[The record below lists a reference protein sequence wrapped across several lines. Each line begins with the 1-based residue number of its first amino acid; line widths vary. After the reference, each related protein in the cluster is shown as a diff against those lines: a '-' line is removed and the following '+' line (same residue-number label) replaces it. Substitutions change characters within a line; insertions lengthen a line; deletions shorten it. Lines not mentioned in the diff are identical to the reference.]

1 MIPTRSTS
9 SPTGTARSAG
19 RLEPT
24 QAEGVCEGQEASG
37 PCAVPVR
44 AAAGESTDY
53 PPHFEERDTS
63 VDKIE
68 TLDWPAPWP
77 CLTDSQFPRLNGHR
91 AEWIHGVSRGL
102 GQRVFLVRATSN
114 DRTTGVLP
122 LHLVSGPLFGRFL
135 VSLPY
140 LNTGG
145 VWASDLPTA
154 CRLIDRACELAD
166 ALDVRYLELR
176 HEAPVQHPRLNFQ
189 RTDKVHMRLVL
200 PQAVDGVMASLASK
214 VRSQVKKAGEYGF
227 EVEFGQR
234 ALLDEFYFVFAR
246 NMRDLGTP
254 VFPRKLF
261 ASILDEFRHNAEL
274 CVVRRNAQPVAA
286 GLLVHSEGVSEVPS
300 ASCLREFNRMNP
312 NMLMYRH
319 LLERS
324 VARGSRLFDFGRSS
338 EGSGTYKFKA
348 QWGAQPHR
356 ATWQYYVRRGDPSDM
371 RADAEGKQRLVRI
384 WQRLPVW
391 VTKLIGPPIVRGIP

>member
-1 MIPTRSTS
+1 
-9 SPTGTARSAG
+9 
-19 RLEPT
+19 
-24 QAEGVCEGQEASG
+24 V
-37 PCAVPVR
+37 
-44 AAAGESTDY
+44 
-53 PPHFEERDTS
+53 
-63 VDKIE
+63 IE
-68 TLDWPAPWP
+68 IEILDWPTALPE
-77 CLTDSQFPRLNGHR
+77 TMDAQFARLNAHR
-91 AEWIHGVSRGL
+91 EAWVTSVSKGL
-102 GQRVFLVRATSN
+102 RQRVFLVRARCN
-114 DRTTGVLP
+114 DRTVGVLP

-135 VSLPY
+135 VSIPY

-145 VWASDLPTA
+145 VWASDQPTA

-176 HEAPVQHPRLNFQ
+176 HECPVQHPRLNFQ
-189 RTDKVHMRLVL
+189 RTDKVHMRMAL
-200 PQAVDGVMASLASK
+200 PSTIDSIMASLKSK
-214 VRSQVKKAGEYGF
+214 VRSQVKKSGEYGF
-227 EVEFGQR
+227 SVEFGGIE
-234 ALLDEFYFVFAR
+234 LLNEFYTVFAH

-261 ASILDEFRHNAEL
+261 ASILEEFRQNAEL
-274 CVVRRNAQPVAA
+274 CIVRKDRQPVAG

-300 ASCLREFNRMNP
+300 ASCLREFNSMNA
-312 NMLMYRH
+312 NMLMYRY

-324 VARGSRLFDFGRSS
+324 VERGSQLFDFGRSS

-371 RADAEGKQRLVRI
+371 RADAEGKRRLVRI

-391 VTKLIGPPIVRGIP
+391 LTKLIGPPIVRGIP

>member
-1 MIPTRSTS
+1 M
-9 SPTGTARSAG
+9 
-19 RLEPT
+19 
-24 QAEGVCEGQEASG
+24 
-37 PCAVPVR
+37 
-44 AAAGESTDY
+44 
-53 PPHFEERDTS
+53 S

-68 TLDWPAPWP
+68 TLDWPAAWP
-77 CLTDSQFPRLNGHR
+77 SLTNPQYPQLNSHCT
-91 AEWIHGVSRGL
+91 AWVNGVSRGL
-102 GQRVFLVRATSN
+102 GQRVFLIRATSD
-114 DRTTGVLP
+114 DRATGVLP
-122 LHLVSGPLFGRFL
+122 LQLVTGPLFGRFL

-176 HEAPVQHPRLNFQ
+176 HECPVQHPRLNHQ
-189 RTDKVHMRLVL
+189 RTDKVHMRLAL
-200 PQAVDGVMASLASK
+200 PQAVDGVMASLTSK
-214 VRSQVKKAGEYGF
+214 VRSQVKKADQYGF
-227 EVEFGQR
+227 EVEFGGR
-234 ALLDEFYFVFAR
+234 PLLDEFYGVFAR

-261 ASILDEFRHNAEL
+261 ASILEEFRQNAEL
-274 CVVRRNAQPVAA
+274 CVVRRNARPVA
-286 GLLVHSEGVSEVPS
+286 GSLLVHSAGISEVPS

-319 LLERS
+319 LLERA
-324 VARGSRLFDFGRSS
+324 VTRGSQWFDFGRSS

-371 RADAEGKQRLVRI
+371 RADAVGKQRWVRI

-391 VTKLIGPPIVRGIP
+391 LSKLLGPPIVRGIP